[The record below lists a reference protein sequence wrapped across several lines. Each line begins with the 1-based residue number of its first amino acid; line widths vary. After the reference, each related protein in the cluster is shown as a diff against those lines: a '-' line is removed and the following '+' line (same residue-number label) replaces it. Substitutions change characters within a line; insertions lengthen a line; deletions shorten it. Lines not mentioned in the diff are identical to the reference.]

1 MLTEPI
7 ILKISIGV
15 KSIDHVLSKT
25 INLFTCDQVHFLL
38 LEDEKQT
45 DDYENVKALK
55 TTT

>member
-7 ILKISIGV
+7 ILKISIVV
-15 KSIDHVLSKT
+15 KSIDHVLSKA